1 MSGWKKYLTN
11 LNVFIYQVSNGH
23 LGSRLGGQSMLL
35 LHTLGRRSGERR
47 TASLAYYRDGD
58 NYLVVAS
65 NWGKENHPGWFYNL
79 MHQPR
84 TTIQVK
90 SNTITVEARQAQGED
105 YQRLWL
111 LVTRQNAQY
120 VAYQK
125 GMRRRI
131 PILIL
136 TPT

>member
-1 MSGWKKYLTN
+1 
-11 LNVFIYQVSNGH
+11 
-23 LGSRLGGQSMLL
+23 MLL
-35 LHTLGRRSGERR
+35 LHTIGRRSGKRR
-47 TASLAYYRDGD
+47 TASLAYYHNGN

-79 MHQPR
+79 MQQPR

-90 SNTITVEARQAQGED
+90 SNTIAVEARQAQGED

-111 LVTRQNAQY
+111 LVTRQNSQY
-120 VAYQK
+120 VVYQK
-125 GMRRRI
+125 GMKRRI